1 MLQDERF
8 FPYTNGTLGIRDL
21 QANDTGHYFC
31 QAANDQNNVTIVAN
45 LQVKGPM
52 RSAAPPGG
60 GSGPLG
66 DLGVTFPSRHCPQMP
81 LRSRRGPAVRSRR
94 KARE

>member
-45 LQVKGPM
+45 LQVKGQVI
-52 RSAAPPGG
+52 PPA
-60 GSGPLG
+60 
-66 DLGVTFPSRHCPQMP
+66 M
-81 LRSRRGPAVRSRR
+81 
-94 KARE
+94 

>member
-45 LQVKGPM
+45 LQVKGPVT
-52 RSAAPPGG
+52 PPR
-60 GSGPLG
+60 LA
-66 DLGVTFPSRHCPQMP
+66 GVISSPSR
-81 LRSRRGPAVRSRR
+81 
-94 KARE
+94 REGQGLWRTPE